1 MTFTGNVLYSAPQ
14 MTNFIYVTGIL
25 FLPVVH
31 IKKNIL
37 YLPIVAAS
45 SGSKVSSVNL
55 RSRLLKRGGIVKIL
69 AINKGQ

>member
-25 FLPVVH
+25 FLPVH